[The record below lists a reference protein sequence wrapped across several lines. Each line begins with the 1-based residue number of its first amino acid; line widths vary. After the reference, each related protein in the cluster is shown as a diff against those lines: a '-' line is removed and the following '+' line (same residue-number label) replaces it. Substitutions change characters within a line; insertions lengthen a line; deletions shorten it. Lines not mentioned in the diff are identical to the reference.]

1 MNSTTIIYNSNIIG
15 IIQFTYNLHIIK
27 GVGSGAIA
35 CYCCKPYFFCSL
47 SIPETLKNIY
57 IFSQK
62 GLEKVEP
69 QARPRWKYSS
79 GD

>member
-1 MNSTTIIYNSNIIG
+1 MLSPCVRIIY
-15 IIQFTYNLHIIK
+15 YNLDFK

-57 IFSQK
+57 IFTQYCRNNENIEN
-62 GLEKVEP
+62 L
-69 QARPRWKYSS
+69 
-79 GD
+79 